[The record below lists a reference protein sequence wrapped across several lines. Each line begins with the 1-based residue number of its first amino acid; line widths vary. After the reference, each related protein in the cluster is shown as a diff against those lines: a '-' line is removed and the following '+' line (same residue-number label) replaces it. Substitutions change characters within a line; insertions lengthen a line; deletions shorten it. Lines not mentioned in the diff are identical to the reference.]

1 MIFIN
6 LKIKYTFSMQ
16 SVTIIET
23 SFFVQVASEQ
33 SSEKCKTFVF
43 MDEGYTLGNSLVAV
57 ITQKY
62 AILIKI

>member
-1 MIFIN
+1 
-6 LKIKYTFSMQ
+6 MQ